1 MRSAMIEV
9 TRLNDKGLMVNCELI
24 QFIEETPDTVITFTD
39 GKKIVVKETKEEL
52 VSKVIAYKRKIFEQA
67 F

>member
-1 MRSAMIEV
+1 MRFIMIEV
-9 TRLNDKGLMVNCELI
+9 TRLNDKSLMVNCELI
-24 QFIEETPDTVITFTD
+24 QFIEETPDTVVTFTD

-52 VSKVIAYKRKIFEQA
+52 VTKVISYKRKIFEKP

>member
-52 VSKVIAYKRKIFEQA
+52 VSKVITYKRKIFEQA

>member
-1 MRSAMIEV
+1 MIEV

-52 VSKVIAYKRKIFEQA
+52 VTKVISYKRKIFENP

>member
-1 MRSAMIEV
+1 MIEV
-9 TRLNDKGLMVNCELI
+9 TRLNDKSLIVNCELI
-24 QFIEETPDTVITFTD
+24 QFIEETPDTVVTFTD

-52 VSKVIAYKRKIFEQA
+52 VTKVISYKRKIFEKP

>member
-1 MRSAMIEV
+1 MIEV

-52 VSKVIAYKRKIFEQA
+52 VTKVISYKRKIFEKP